1 MQDIV
6 IRGLCKA
13 FDGKQVLRDFSA
25 ALPAGQVT
33 GLMAPS
39 GAGKTTLLRV
49 LMGLETPD
57 RGTITGLEGL
67 RLSAVFQEDRLCENL
82 NPVSNL
88 RLVTPALSRTAA
100 AEALAAVG
108 LTDCQRQPAREL
120 SGGMR
125 RRVAILRALLAEYD
139 LLFLDEPFKGL
150 DQETKE
156 IVMAD
161 TRRRCAGRTV
171 LFVTHDMAEALDL
184 ADVIIFMDH
193 GNIVQMAPP
202 EEMLAHPASGQIQ
215 DFLGNFIDTHAQ
227 KELTAADFMRSG
239 VSTVSARRGVN
250 ECVSKMQRRNVDTLI
265 VVDDQDRYQGTVSIA
280 DIRLTGH
287 VVKTIEPL
295 IRCNTP
301 TVHTGDSAK
310 DCFDLLI
317 SSGAPYLIVLNE
329 EEKVDGIITKTSM
342 TSAMAEQ
349 LWG

>member
-1 MQDIV
+1 MLLPSDP
-6 IRGLCKA
+6 A
-13 FDGKQVLRDFSA
+13 FRVTVRDLTKSYGDSLVLDHVS
-25 ALPAGQVT
+25 LNLESGCPCC
-33 GLMAPS
+33 LMAPS
-39 GAGKTTLLRV
+39 GAGKTTLFRI

-88 RLVTPALSRTAA
+88 RLVTLALSRTAA

-171 LFVTHDMAEALDL
+171 LFVTHDPAELEALG
-184 ADVIIFMDH
+184 A
-193 GNIVQMAPP
+193 VQR
-202 EEMLAHPASGQIQ
+202 L
-215 DFLGNFIDTHAQ
+215 
-227 KELTAADFMRSG
+227 ELS
-239 VSTVSARRGVN
+239 
-250 ECVSKMQRRNVDTLI
+250 
-265 VVDDQDRYQGTVSIA
+265 
-280 DIRLTGH
+280 
-287 VVKTIEPL
+287 
-295 IRCNTP
+295 
-301 TVHTGDSAK
+301 
-310 DCFDLLI
+310 
-317 SSGAPYLIVLNE
+317 
-329 EEKVDGIITKTSM
+329 
-342 TSAMAEQ
+342 
-349 LWG
+349 

>member
-33 GLMAPS
+33 GLMALS
-39 GAGKTTLLRV
+39 GAGKTTLLRI

-88 RLVTPALSRTAA
+88 RLVTTALSRTAA

-171 LFVTHDMAEALDL
+171 LFVTHDPAELEALG
-184 ADVIIFMDH
+184 A
-193 GNIVQMAPP
+193 VQR
-202 EEMLAHPASGQIQ
+202 L
-215 DFLGNFIDTHAQ
+215 
-227 KELTAADFMRSG
+227 ELS
-239 VSTVSARRGVN
+239 
-250 ECVSKMQRRNVDTLI
+250 
-265 VVDDQDRYQGTVSIA
+265 
-280 DIRLTGH
+280 
-287 VVKTIEPL
+287 
-295 IRCNTP
+295 
-301 TVHTGDSAK
+301 
-310 DCFDLLI
+310 
-317 SSGAPYLIVLNE
+317 
-329 EEKVDGIITKTSM
+329 
-342 TSAMAEQ
+342 
-349 LWG
+349 

>member
-39 GAGKTTLLRV
+39 GAGKTTLLRI

-125 RRVAILRALLAEYD
+125 RRVAEYD

-171 LFVTHDMAEALDL
+171 LFVTHDPAELEALG
-184 ADVIIFMDH
+184 A
-193 GNIVQMAPP
+193 VQR
-202 EEMLAHPASGQIQ
+202 L
-215 DFLGNFIDTHAQ
+215 
-227 KELTAADFMRSG
+227 ELS
-239 VSTVSARRGVN
+239 
-250 ECVSKMQRRNVDTLI
+250 
-265 VVDDQDRYQGTVSIA
+265 
-280 DIRLTGH
+280 
-287 VVKTIEPL
+287 
-295 IRCNTP
+295 
-301 TVHTGDSAK
+301 
-310 DCFDLLI
+310 
-317 SSGAPYLIVLNE
+317 
-329 EEKVDGIITKTSM
+329 
-342 TSAMAEQ
+342 
-349 LWG
+349 